1 MTRVQTSDTASA
13 RTRSIHKRSAG
24 NTGHS
29 FRTAFETVGPGDAPA
44 VVVLGGISA
53 SRHVTATESDPRHGW
68 WQAFVGPAKVI
79 DTNRFR
85 VVGIDYLSVG
95 RRNHPLSTHDQAL
108 ALAAALDRASIPKVR
123 AIVGASYGG
132 MVALAFGAIA
142 PERVEHLVVI
152 GAAHES
158 TPLAT
163 ALRILQRRI
172 VELGIATGRSRE
184 ALVIA
189 RGLAMTTYASVEEFA
204 NRFGVLDRR
213 EASARRDAIDTFL
226 ADAGESFA
234 ARCTP
239 ERFLA
244 LSQSLD
250 LHKVKPEDIRVPT
263 TLIAVEQDTLVP
275 IAQVRELATRIAAPS
290 RVIEI
295 SSGHGHDTF
304 LNDPALLS
312 PFVASCLETQ
322 AGIRS

>member
-1 MTRVQTSDTASA
+1 MTRVQTSDTASPRA
-13 RTRSIHKRSAG
+13 RTINRRSARPA
-24 NTGHS
+24 NHI
-29 FRTAFETVGPGDAPA
+29 FRSPFETVGPADAPA

-53 SRHVTATESDPRHGW
+53 SRHVTATESDPRDGW
-68 WQAFVGPAKVI
+68 WQTFVGPAKVI
-79 DTNRFR
+79 DTNSFR
-85 VVGIDYLSVG
+85 VLGIDYLSVG
-95 RRNHPLSTHDQAL
+95 RRNRPLSTHDQAL
-108 ALAAALDRASIPKVR
+108 ALVAALDRASIQKVR

-158 TPLAT
+158 APLAT

-172 VELGIATGRSRE
+172 VELGIATGKSRE

-189 RGLAMTTYASVEEFA
+189 RGLAMTSYASVEEFS
-204 NRFGVLDRR
+204 NRFGVLEYGD
-213 EASARRDAIDTFL
+213 ASGRCDAIDTYL
-226 ADAGESFA
+226 ADSGETFA

-250 LHKVKPEDIRVPT
+250 LHKVKPEDIQVPT

-275 IAQVRELATRIAAPS
+275 IAQIRELATRIAALS

-295 SSGHGHDTF
+295 SSLHGHDTF
-304 LNDPALLS
+304 LNDSALLA

>member
-1 MTRVQTSDTASA
+1 MTRVQTSDTAVS
-13 RTRSIHKRSAG
+13 RPRPILKTSAG
-24 NTGHS
+24 PKNHF
-29 FRTAFETVGPGDAPA
+29 FRTAYETVGPAGAPA

-53 SRHVTATESDPRHGW
+53 SRHVTATESDPRPGW

-85 VVGIDYLSVG
+85 VVGIDYLSGG
-95 RRNHPLSTHDQAL
+95 RRDRPLSTRDQAL
-108 ALAAALDRASIPKVR
+108 ALAAALDRAAIPSVR

-132 MVALAFGAIA
+132 MVALSFGAIA

-158 TPLAT
+158 APLAT
-163 ALRILQRRI
+163 ALRMLQRRI
-172 VELGIATGRSRE
+172 VELGIATGRSRD

-189 RGLAMTTYASVEEFA
+189 RGLAMTTYASVEEFSS
-204 NRFGVLDRR
+204 RFGELSGWG
-213 EASARRDAIDTFL
+213 ASGRCEAIDAFL
-226 ADAGESFA
+226 AESGETFA

-250 LHKVKPEDIRVPT
+250 LHTVNPEDVRVPT

-275 IAQVRELATRIAAPS
+275 IAQIRELATRIAAPS
-290 RVIEI
+290 RVIEL
-295 SSGHGHDTF
+295 SSRHGHDTF
-304 LNDPALLS
+304 LNNPGLLA

>member
-1 MTRVQTSDTASA
+1 MTRVQTSDTASPRA
-13 RTRSIHKRSAG
+13 RSILKRSAG
-24 NTGHS
+24 PANHS
-29 FRTAFETVGPGDAPA
+29 FRTAFETVGPADAPA

-68 WQAFVGPAKVI
+68 WEAFVGPEKVV

-85 VVGIDYLSVG
+85 VVGMDYLSVG
-95 RRNHPLSTHDQAL
+95 RRNRPLSTHDQAL

-158 TPLAT
+158 APLAT

-172 VELGIATGRSRE
+172 VDLGIATGKSRE

-189 RGLAMTTYASVEEFA
+189 RGLAMTSYASVEEFS
-204 NRFGVLDRR
+204 NRFGELDGR
-213 EASARRDAIDTFL
+213 EASDRCDAIDAFL
-226 ADAGESFA
+226 ADSGETFA
-234 ARCTP
+234 SACTP
-239 ERFLA
+239 QRFLA

-250 LHKVKPEDIRVPT
+250 LHKVNPADVRVPT

-275 IAQVRELATRIAAPS
+275 LAQIRELATRISAPS

-295 SSGHGHDTF
+295 SSRHGHDTF
-304 LNDPALLS
+304 LNEPELLA
-312 PFVASCLETQ
+312 PFVASCLEPQ

>member
-1 MTRVQTSDTASA
+1 MTRVQTSDTASPRA
-13 RTRSIHKRSAG
+13 RSIHRRAANLANS
-24 NTGHS
+24 S
-29 FRTAFETVGPGDAPA
+29 YRTAFETVGPADAPS

-53 SRHVTATESDPRHGW
+53 SRHVTATESDPRPGW
-68 WQAFVGPAKVI
+68 WQTFVGPAKVI

-85 VVGIDYLSVG
+85 VVGIDYLSIG
-95 RRNHPLSTHDQAL
+95 KRSRPLSTRDQAL
-108 ALAAALDRASIPKVR
+108 ALAAALDRASISKVR

-158 TPLAT
+158 SPLAT

-172 VELGIATGRSRE
+172 VDLGIATGRSQE
-184 ALVIA
+184 ALILA
-189 RGLAMTTYASVEEFA
+189 RGLAMTSYASVEEFGS
-204 NRFGVLDRR
+204 RFGELHGRDASDRC
-213 EASARRDAIDTFL
+213 DAIDTFL
-226 ADAGESFA
+226 SDAGQTFA

-244 LSQSLD
+244 LSESLD
-250 LHKVKPEDIRVPT
+250 LHYVKPEDVRVPT
-263 TLIAVEQDTLVP
+263 TLIAVEQDALVP
-275 IAQVRELATRIAAPS
+275 IAQIRELATRISAPS
-290 RVIEI
+290 RVVEI
-295 SSGHGHDTF
+295 SSRHGHDTF
-304 LNDPALLS
+304 LNDPALLA

>member
-1 MTRVQTSDTASA
+1 MTRVQTSETASPPA
-13 RTRSIHKRSAG
+13 RTINRRSARPA
-24 NTGHS
+24 NHI
-29 FRTAFETVGPGDAPA
+29 FRTAFETVGPADAPV

-53 SRHVTATESDPRHGW
+53 SRHVTATESDPRDGW

-85 VVGIDYLSVG
+85 VVGIDYLSAG
-95 RRNHPLSTHDQAL
+95 RRNRPLSTADQAL
-108 ALAAALDRASIPKVR
+108 ALAAALDRASIQSVR

-142 PERVEHLVVI
+142 PERAEHLVVI

-158 TPLAT
+158 APLAT

-172 VELGIATGRSRE
+172 VQLGIDTGRSRE

-189 RGLAMTTYASVEEFA
+189 RGLAMTSYASVEEFTS
-204 NRFGVLDRR
+204 RFGELHGAD
-213 EASARRDAIDTFL
+213 ASVRSDAIDTFL
-226 ADAGESFA
+226 ADSGESFA

-244 LSQSLD
+244 LSLSLD
-250 LHKVKPEDIRVPT
+250 LHYVKPEAIRVPT
-263 TLIAVEQDTLVP
+263 TLIAVEQDALVP
-275 IAQVRELATRIAAPS
+275 IAQIRELATRIAAPS
-290 RVIEI
+290 GVIEI
-295 SSGHGHDTF
+295 SSRHGHDTF
-304 LNDPALLS
+304 LNDPPLLA
-312 PFVASCLETQ
+312 PFVTRCLETQ

>member
-1 MTRVQTSDTASA
+1 MTRVQTSDTASPRA
-13 RTRSIHKRSAG
+13 RSILKRSAG
-24 NTGHS
+24 PANHL
-29 FRTAFETVGPGDAPA
+29 FRAAFETVGPADGPA

-53 SRHVTATESDPRHGW
+53 SRHVTATEIDPRHGW
-68 WQAFVGPAKVI
+68 WEAFVGPAKVI

-85 VVGIDYLSVG
+85 VVGMDYLSVG
-95 RRNHPLSTHDQAL
+95 RRNRPLSTRDQAL
-108 ALAAALDRASIPKVR
+108 ALAAAIDRASIPSVR

-132 MVALAFGAIA
+132 MVALAFGATA

-158 TPLAT
+158 APLAT

-189 RGLAMTTYASVEEFA
+189 RGLAMTSYASVEEFSD
-204 NRFGVLDRR
+204 RFGGLNAR
-213 EASARRDAIDTFL
+213 EAPGRCDAIDAFL
-226 ADAGESFA
+226 ADSGETFA
-234 ARCTP
+234 AGCTP

-250 LHKVKPEDIRVPT
+250 LHHVNPEEVRVPT
-263 TLIAVEQDTLVP
+263 TLIAVEQDALVP
-275 IAQVRELATRIAAPS
+275 IAQIRELAKRISGPS

-295 SSGHGHDTF
+295 SSRHGHDTF
-304 LNDPALLS
+304 LNYPALLA

-322 AGIRS
+322 AGILS